1 MGENPLKTY
10 KTKYIKQGRGKTART
25 NAGYRGKKE
34 KSKTVL
40 QEEGG
45 DKATDEMQH
54 REGLQTAHAG

>member
-45 DKATDEMQH
+45 DRAAD
-54 REGLQTAHAG
+54 